1 MSYTISE
8 VATKLSLTKDTLY
21 YYEKEGLLPPIAR
34 DKSGHR
40 EYSDSDV
47 EWIFLIRCL
56 RDTNMPIYKIKQYVS
71 LLVEG
76 GGNSIPER
84 REILKEHE
92 ALLTEKIKIF
102 QYFHKL
108 IEKKLSFF
116 DDALQAENPEEIRCM
131 DYLTEWEQFK
141 ALIGGFQYE

>member
-8 VATKLSLTKDTLY
+8 VATKLGLTKDTLY

-40 EYSDSDV
+40 KYSDSDL

-56 RDTNMPIYKIKQYVS
+56 RDTNMPIYKIKRYVS
-71 LLVEG
+71 LLVES

-84 REILKEHE
+84 REILQEHE
-92 ALLTEKIKIF
+92 ALLIEKIKISQNF
-102 QYFHKL
+102 QKL
-108 IEKKLSFF
+108 IEKKLAFF
-116 DDALQAENPEEIRCM
+116 DHALKADNSEEIQCM
-131 DYLTEWEQFK
+131 DYITEWEQFK
-141 ALIGGFQYE
+141 AIIGGFQYE